1 MQHLK
6 EVLRKIE
13 DRDSD
18 TEWQRLEKE
27 IRTEFDRLEKADA
40 DKGNEKSH
48 AVVNQLRTQT
58 DQVIRSKD
66 LQMGREILEQIKG
79 LFVSLNLIEI
89 LIVHIL
95 QCHEDFNDIHW
106 TDSSRARQLINQ
118 AMNIIRDNPSVDKL
132 RPIAIQ
138 IYELL
143 PDGEKANAGG
153 LLQQED

>member
-1 MQHLK
+1 M
-6 EVLRKIE
+6 
-13 DRDSD
+13 
-18 TEWQRLEKE
+18 
-27 IRTEFDRLEKADA
+27 
-40 DKGNEKSH
+40 
-48 AVVNQLRTQT
+48 
-58 DQVIRSKD
+58 
-66 LQMGREILEQIKG
+66 EQIKG